1 MKRQWLF
8 VLARVYLGVS
18 FFFSDHGNARPDE
31 VAGFLKFA
39 AKNGY
44 SWYQGL
50 LNSVVAPH
58 MATFSLLV
66 VVAEIYVG
74 IALVV
79 GFTTRVATCVAIFLL
94 LNYMCAKGAV
104 PWGPGID
111 QSDIVLAL
119 IILFSDAGRLF
130 GVDQWLARQ
139 FPGLWVL

>member
-79 GFTTRVATCVAIFLL
+79 GFTT
-94 LNYMCAKGAV
+94 
-104 PWGPGID
+104 
-111 QSDIVLAL
+111 
-119 IILFSDAGRLF
+119 
-130 GVDQWLARQ
+130 
-139 FPGLWVL
+139 